1 MESGDPSLD
10 GHVKDVFEMIE
21 KLARSERAERVFVRH
36 VFRFWV
42 GRNETIDDAPIPR
55 EARRGDKESG
65 GSCKALLLSIV
76 SSARFCPERQ
86 NTR

>member
-10 GHVKDVFEMIE
+10 GPVQDVVEMVE
-21 KLARSERAERVFVRH
+21 KLARSERAEQVFVRH

-55 EARRGDKESG
+55 EARRGYKESG
-65 GSCKALLLSIV
+65 GNFKALLLSFV
-76 SSARFCPERQ
+76 SSDAFLYRKI
-86 NTR
+86 